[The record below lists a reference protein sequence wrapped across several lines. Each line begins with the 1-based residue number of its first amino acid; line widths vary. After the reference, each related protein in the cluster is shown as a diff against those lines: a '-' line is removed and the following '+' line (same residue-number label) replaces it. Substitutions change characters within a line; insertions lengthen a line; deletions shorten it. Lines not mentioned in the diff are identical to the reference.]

1 MVFTKNLNA
10 EEPAMTAIATRPL
23 SDSTDSLLR
32 FAMRA
37 DATLCAGTGLLIA
50 MAADPLSRLSGL
62 SATSEWLAGAA
73 LVVYGVALYVLAA
86 APGIR
91 RIGVGIVVA
100 NVAFAIVAIGVLVAG
115 VLPLT
120 GAGVAMMLATTAAT
134 LGFAYLQYLGVRR
147 LA

>member
-1 MVFTKNLNA
+1 
-10 EEPAMTAIATRPL
+10 MTATISHRPL
-23 SDSTDSLLR
+23 SDSSDSLLR

-37 DATLCAGTGLLIA
+37 DATLCAALGLLLA

-73 LVVYGVALYVLAA
+73 LVVYGVALYVMAA
-86 APGIR
+86 VPFVR

-100 NVAFAIVAIGVLVAG
+100 NVVFAMAVVAIVTAG

-120 GAGVAMMLATTAAT
+120 GTGVAMMLATVAAT
-134 LGFAYLQYLGVRR
+134 LGLAYLQYLGVRR

>member
-1 MVFTKNLNA
+1 
-10 EEPAMTAIATRPL
+10 MTATMSPRPL
-23 SDSTDSLLR
+23 TDSSDTLRR
-32 FAMRA
+32 FAKRA
-37 DATLCAGTGLLIA
+37 DATGCAGLGLLHA

-73 LVVYGVALYVLAA
+73 LVVYGVTLYVMAA
-86 APGIR
+86 ARFVR

-100 NVAFAIVAIGVLVAG
+100 NVVFATAVVAIVAAG

-120 GAGVAMMLATTAAT
+120 GMGVAMMLATVAAT
-134 LGFAYLQYLGVRR
+134 LGLAYLQYLGVRR

>member
-1 MVFTKNLNA
+1 
-10 EEPAMTAIATRPL
+10 MTATISHRPL
-23 SDSTDSLLR
+23 SDSSDSLLR

-37 DATLCAGTGLLIA
+37 DATLCAGLGLLLA

-73 LVVYGVALYVLAA
+73 LVVYVVALYVMAA
-86 APGIR
+86 APFVR

-100 NVAFAIVAIGVLVAG
+100 NVVFAVAVVAIVAAG

-120 GAGVAMMLATTAAT
+120 GMGVAMMLATVAAT
-134 LGFAYLQYLGVRR
+134 LGLAYLQYLGVRR

>member
-1 MVFTKNLNA
+1 
-10 EEPAMTAIATRPL
+10 MTATVTYRPL
-23 SDSTDSLLR
+23 SDSSDSLLR

-37 DATLCAGTGLLIA
+37 DATLCAGLGLLLA

-73 LVVYGVALYVLAA
+73 LVVYGVALYVMAA
-86 APGIR
+86 VPFVR
-91 RIGVGIVVA
+91 RIGIGIVVA
-100 NVAFAIVAIGVLVAG
+100 NVVFAMAVVAVVAAG

-120 GAGVAMMLATTAAT
+120 GMGVAMMLATVAAT
-134 LGFAYLQYLGVRR
+134 LGLAYLQYLGVRR